1 LYALP
6 VADGRRAYCQPLR
19 TTDGHRAGP
28 PLRQHLARG
37 RSRRQ
42 RRHRERAS
50 GIIKL
55 WKASPTIAP
64 IAGTRWAAYNAVT
77 EYRGYHVA
85 PIRGARTACDA
96 SAARALRGISA
107 AANTQSM
114 KAQAFRMLQTL

>member
-1 LYALP
+1 MGGELTANLYARP
-6 VADGRRAYCQPLR
+6 MDTEQVRRFANTLLEVEAAGSDATAR
-19 TTDGHRAGP
+19 HR
-28 PLRQHLARG
+28 
-37 RSRRQ
+37 
-42 RRHRERAS
+42 RERAS

-55 WKASPTIAP
+55 WNSSPTIAP

-77 EYRGYHVA
+77 EYLDHVA